1 MNGTLID
8 NFLYK
13 ISHRLLKTSAG
24 IILSRISDHLPYFVS
39 LDYVNI
45 KLKNVTKFIQVKQQ
59 NASNLNNFKAELSRT
74 NLLTNFDLSIDADPN
89 RNYDILEHTITSAI
103 NKHLPTK
110 TIKFNKHKHKK
121 SNWITQG
128 ITKSIKYRDML
139 YRKLKETNPY
149 CQQHETMVINLHTY
163 NNILKRSIRKAKADY
178 YYSRFEK
185 YKNDMRNTW
194 VTIKEINSR
203 ESKTNFPESFLI
215 NNVLTKD
222 KTIIANGFNTYFAN
236 ANIGYNLASKMK
248 KNSNTTYDDFLSN
261 PSLSSFTF
269 QPITEETIINIIDK
283 LKSENSQSHDG
294 LSSKHLKVIKHET
307 SKAITLIVNQSLN
320 TGIFLDKLKCAKVIP
335 IYKKG
340 DNTNLDNYRPISIL
354 PTVSI
359 FLERVIFD
367 QLYAHFHQ
375 NNLLYS
381 SQYGFKKK
389 HSTELAVLELVDRIT
404 QELDKGHTPI
414 NIFLDLSKAFDTLD
428 HNILPH
434 KLSYYGI
441 KNSAL
446 DLFKSYL
453 SNRKQHV
460 DFLNN
465 GSTYARLNVG
475 VPQGSILGPLLFIIY
490 VNDITASSNIFK
502 FIMYADDTTLLT
514 TINSFE
520 NNEHPNQY
528 INNELSKI
536 SELLIVNKLSLN
548 ASQKKF
554 MVFNMP
560 QKKVVIP
567 RLKLADTEIESVDQF
582 NFLGITLDKHLN
594 WNAHTNTLFGKIS
607 RNTGILRG

>member
-1 MNGTLID
+1 
-8 NFLYK
+8 
-13 ISHRLLKTSAG
+13 
-24 IILSRISDHLPYFVS
+24 
-39 LDYVNI
+39 
-45 KLKNVTKFIQVKQQ
+45 
-59 NASNLNNFKAELSRT
+59 
-74 NLLTNFDLSIDADPN
+74 
-89 RNYDILEHTITSAI
+89 
-103 NKHLPTK
+103 
-110 TIKFNKHKHKK
+110 
-121 SNWITQG
+121 
-128 ITKSIKYRDML
+128 ML
-139 YRKLKETNPY
+139 YRKLKETNPH

-194 VTIKEINSR
+194 VTIKEIISR
-203 ESKTNFPESFLI
+203 ESKTNFPESFQI

-222 KTIIANGFNTYFAN
+222 KTIIANEFNTYF

-248 KNSNTTYDDFLSN
+248 NNSITTYDDFLSN

-283 LKSENSQSHDG
+283 LKSKNSQSHDG

-320 TGIFLDKLKCAKVIP
+320 TGIFPDKLKCAKVIP
-335 IYKKG
+335 IYKNG

-354 PTVSI
+354 PTVSK

-381 SQYGFKKK
+381 SPYGFKKK

-428 HNILPH
+428 HNILLH

-453 SNRKQHV
+453 SNRKQYV

-465 GSTYARLNVG
+465 RSTYARLNVG
-475 VPQGSILGPLLFIIY
+475 VPQRSILGPLLFIIY

-502 FIMYADDTTLLT
+502 FIMYADDTTLFT
-514 TINSFE
+514 TINCFE

-536 SELLIVNKLSLN
+536 SEWLIVNKLSLN
-548 ASQKKF
+548 ASKN
-554 MVFNMP
+554 VLWYS
-560 QKKVVIP
+560 IC
-567 RLKLADTEIESVDQF
+567 LKRKL
-582 NFLGITLDKHLN
+582 
-594 WNAHTNTLFGKIS
+594 
-607 RNTGILRG
+607 